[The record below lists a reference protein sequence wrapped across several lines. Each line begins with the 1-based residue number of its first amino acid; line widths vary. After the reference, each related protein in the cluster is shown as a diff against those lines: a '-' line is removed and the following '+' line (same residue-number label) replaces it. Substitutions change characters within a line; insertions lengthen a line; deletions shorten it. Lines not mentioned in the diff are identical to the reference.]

1 MKLWRWFVSLLRRQ
15 KSDPAERHDE
25 YIDHREQQRQ
35 MSGRDFVD
43 YTSPGKK

>member
-1 MKLWRWFVSLLRRQ
+1 MKFWRWIVCVLRRQ
-15 KSDPAERHDE
+15 SSEPADRPDE
-25 YIDHREQQRQ
+25 YTDHREQQRQ